1 MKKLTLGIIILGL
14 STLLIA
20 CKQTPVENAQP
31 AEVSILQDFAKKSG
45 LERPQIA
52 SHSFEWQEGEK
63 ILTIE

>member
-1 MKKLTLGIIILGL
+1 MKKLRLGIIILGL

-20 CKQTPVENAQP
+20 CKQTPVEYTQP

-52 SHSFEWQEGEK
+52 SHSFEWQE
-63 ILTIE
+63 